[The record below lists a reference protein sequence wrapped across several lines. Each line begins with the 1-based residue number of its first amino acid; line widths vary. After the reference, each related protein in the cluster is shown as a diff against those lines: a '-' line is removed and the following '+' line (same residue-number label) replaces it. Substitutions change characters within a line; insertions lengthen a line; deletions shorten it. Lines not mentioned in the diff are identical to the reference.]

1 MPAISTVR
9 FLRRITKKAKYRTN
23 PPMVRSSNREE
34 VSRRQAAP
42 MSGQERFPGRLR
54 AALGCGFDAVV
65 LEDRLDRVAGHFV
78 AETLQRAADSRVA
91 PRRVL
96 VRHADHE
103 GGDIRLG
110 AGATGDSLLR
120 AGVFPGDEPA
130 VPTEDR
136 VRGDDARDA
145 PETTPTEGLSIH
157 SEAAPL
163 VGSEPEPT
171 GTALGTL
178 HAVFLAQVVDDR
190 LLLAVDPAREQ
201 KEEEGERGRQRVHGP
216 QLSHGAP
223 TLQGWPGT
231 GDVEP
236 VAGWT
241 SRARP

>member
-42 MSGQERFPGRLR
+42 MSGQERLPWHLR
-54 AALGCGFDAVV
+54 AALRCGFDAVV
-65 LEDRLDRVAGHFV
+65 LEDRLDHVAGHFV

-145 PETTPTEGLSIH
+145 PEATPTERLSLH
-157 SEAAPL
+157 RRRRRWSSVSRSRRPPRAARRMRF
-163 VGSEPEPT
+163 S
-171 GTALGTL
+171 
-178 HAVFLAQVVDDR
+178 
-190 LLLAVDPAREQ
+190 
-201 KEEEGERGRQRVHGP
+201 
-216 QLSHGAP
+216 S
-223 TLQGWPGT
+223 
-231 GDVEP
+231 
-236 VAGWT
+236 
-241 SRARP
+241 SR